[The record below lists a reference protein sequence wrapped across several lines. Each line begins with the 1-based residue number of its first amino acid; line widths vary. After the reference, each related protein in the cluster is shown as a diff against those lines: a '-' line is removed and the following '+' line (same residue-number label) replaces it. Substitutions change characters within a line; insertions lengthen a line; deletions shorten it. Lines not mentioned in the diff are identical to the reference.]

1 MATLF
6 VVDHDHDGIF
16 VFSRLAP
23 GEAEVVGDVSLAVR
37 PGEEA
42 MGLTYSEW
50 SKIAETTGRINSEFL
65 PGNE

>member
-6 VVDHDHDGIF
+6 VVDHDHDGI
-16 VFSRLAP
+16 VIFSRLAP
-23 GEAEVVGDVSLAVR
+23 DEAEVVGNVNLAVK

-42 MGLTYSEW
+42 MGLSYAEW
-50 SKIAETTGRINSEFL
+50 ATIAGTTGRINSDFL